1 MGQYKIRAFFAGLCA
16 LALVGCESVSDLNTQ
31 GNNAPTYQG
40 FVGQNA
46 VATGAKHYAA
56 GNFGLAEKS
65 FRSAVEA
72 TPANSR
78 AWLGLAASYD
88 QLGRYELAD
97 RAYAHLL
104 KEEGRKASILNN
116 QAYSYI
122 LRGEMNKARPLLHEA
137 QALSPDNAII
147 NGNLTLANS

>member
-1 MGQYKIRAFFAGLCA
+1 MGQKFSRA
-16 LALVGCESVSDLNTQ
+16 LAVGVLALTMAGCQSLETLETKNTS
-31 GNNAPTYQG
+31 PTHQA

-46 VATGAKHYAA
+46 VITGAKHYAA

-65 FRSAVEA
+65 FRAAVEA
-72 TPANSR
+72 TPGNSR

-88 QLGRYELAD
+88 QLGRFELAD

-116 QAYSYI
+116 QGYSFV
-122 LRGEMNKARPLLHEA
+122 LRGEMDKARSVLAEA
-137 QALSPDNAII
+137 QALAPDNTII
-147 NGNLTLANS
+147 NGNLQLTNG